1 MSKIFK
7 VLFTLIGALFGIFI
21 VSLLSDMKFVK
32 GIGSQKVVTVVAVI
46 IVLLFALIFFILS
59 PKVFKA
65 LEDLLAIWE
74 REIQTKSFTE
84 VVLGAV
90 GLILGLI
97 IAFLISQPIYK
108 IPIPYVGSVISILL
122 YGMMGYL
129 GLNIGMSN
137 KDTISEKV
145 RDLTSLAAK
154 RTAKP
159 KENIKT
165 REGIPKVLDTSVIID
180 GRILDIAK
188 IGFIEGPLVVP
199 VFVLEELQHIA
210 DSADALK
217 RNRGRRGLDTVAEIQ
232 DLKNVEVI
240 IYKGKI
246 EEIPEV
252 DSKLL
257 KLASDL
263 GGKIVTNDYNL
274 NKVAKVQNLTVL
286 NVNELANAVKPLYL
300 PGEEMKI
307 LIVKEGKEQNQ
318 GLGYLD
324 DGTMIVVENG
334 KDLIGESVNVIVTS
348 ALQTSAGKMIFAKLK
363 Y

>member
-1 MSKIFK
+1 M
-7 VLFTLIGALFGIFI
+7 GIFI
-21 VSLLSDMKFVK
+21 VSLISDMKFVK
-32 GIGSQKVVTVVAVI
+32 DIESQKVMTVIFVVI
-46 IVLLFALIFFILS
+46 VILFALIFFILS
-59 PKVFKA
+59 PKAFKT
-65 LEDLLAIWE
+65 LEELLAFWE
-74 REIQTKSFTE
+74 RQIQTKSFTE
-84 VVLGAV
+84 IILGAV

-122 YGMMGYL
+122 YGMLGYL

-137 KDTISEKV
+137 KDTISEKI
-145 RDLTSLAAK
+145 RDLTSIAAK
-154 RTAKP
+154 KTSKP
-159 KENIKT
+159 KESIKA

-232 DLKNVEVI
+232 ELKNVEVI

-257 KLASDL
+257 KLATDL

-274 NKVAKVQNLTVL
+274 NKVAKVQNLEVL
-286 NVNELANAVKPLYL
+286 NINELANAVKPLYL

-334 KDLIGESVNVIVTS
+334 KDFIGESVNVIVTS

>member
-7 VLFTLIGALFGIFI
+7 FLFTVIGALVGIFI
-21 VSLLSDMKFVK
+21 VSVLSDIDFVR
-32 GIGSQKVVTVVAVI
+32 GIGSQKIITGVSVV
-46 IVLLFALIFFILS
+46 IVFLFALIFFILS
-59 PKVFKA
+59 PRVFKA
-65 LEDLLAIWE
+65 LEDLLVIWE
-74 REIQTKSFTE
+74 RQIQTKSFTE
-84 VVLGAV
+84 VILGAV

-122 YGMMGYL
+122 YGMLGYL
-129 GLNIGMSN
+129 GLTIGMSN

-154 RTAKP
+154 RNVKAKDVA
-159 KENIKT
+159 KEYT
-165 REGIPKVLDTSVIID
+165 GIPKVLDTSVIID

-188 IGFIEGPLVVP
+188 AGFIEGPLVVP

-210 DSADALK
+210 DSADGLK

-232 DLKNVEVI
+232 ELKNVEVI
-240 IYKGKI
+240 IYNGKI

-257 KLASDL
+257 KLATEL
-263 GGKIVTNDYNL
+263 NGKIVTNDFNL
-274 NKVAKVQNLTVL
+274 NKVARVQNLDVL
-286 NVNELANAVKPLYL
+286 NINELANAVKPLYL
-300 PGEEMKI
+300 PGEEMEI
-307 LIVKEGKEQNQ
+307 LIVREGKEHKQ
-318 GLGYLD
+318 GLAYLD

-334 KDLIGESVNVIVTS
+334 KDLIGEKVNVVVTS

-363 Y
+363 

>member
-1 MSKIFK
+1 M
-7 VLFTLIGALFGIFI
+7 
-21 VSLLSDMKFVK
+21 
-32 GIGSQKVVTVVAVI
+32 
-46 IVLLFALIFFILS
+46 
-59 PKVFKA
+59 
-65 LEDLLAIWE
+65 
-74 REIQTKSFTE
+74 
-84 VVLGAV
+84 
-90 GLILGLI
+90 
-97 IAFLISQPIYK
+97 
-108 IPIPYVGSVISILL
+108 
-122 YGMMGYL
+122 
-129 GLNIGMSN
+129 
-137 KDTISEKV
+137 
-145 RDLTSLAAK
+145 AAK

-159 KENIKT
+159 KENIKA
-165 REGIPKVLDTSVIID
+165 REGVPKVLDTSVIID

-232 DLKNVEVI
+232 ELKNVEVI

-257 KLASDL
+257 KLASDI

-307 LIVKEGKEQNQ
+307 LLVKEGKEQNQ

-334 KDLIGESVNVIVTS
+334 KELIGESVNVIVTS
-348 ALQTSAGKMIFAKLK
+348 ALQTSAGKMIFAKIK

>member
-7 VLFTLIGALFGIFI
+7 FLFTVLGALVGIFI
-21 VSLLSDMKFVK
+21 VSVLSDIDFVR
-32 GIGSQKVVTVVAVI
+32 GIGSQKIITGVSVV
-46 IVLLFALIFFILS
+46 IVFLFAFIFFILS
-59 PKVFKA
+59 PRVFKA
-65 LEDLLAIWE
+65 LEDLLVIWE
-74 REIQTKSFTE
+74 RQIQTKSFTE
-84 VVLGAV
+84 VILGAV

-122 YGMMGYL
+122 YGMLGYL
-129 GLNIGMSN
+129 GLTIGMSN

-154 RTAKP
+154 RNVKP
-159 KENIKT
+159 KDVVKEYT
-165 REGIPKVLDTSVIID
+165 GIPKVLDTSVIID

-188 IGFIEGPLVVP
+188 AGFIEGPLVVP

-210 DSADALK
+210 DSADGLK

-232 DLKNVEVI
+232 ELKNVEVI
-240 IYKGKI
+240 IYNGKI

-257 KLASDL
+257 KLATEL
-263 GGKIVTNDYNL
+263 NGKIVTNDFNL
-274 NKVAKVQNLTVL
+274 NKVARVQNLDVL
-286 NVNELANAVKPLYL
+286 NINELANAVKPLYL
-300 PGEEMKI
+300 PGEEMEI
-307 LIVKEGKEQNQ
+307 LIVREGKEHKQ
-318 GLGYLD
+318 GLAYLD

-334 KDLIGESVNVIVTS
+334 KDLIGEKVNVVVTS

-363 Y
+363 

>member
-7 VLFTLIGALFGIFI
+7 FLFTVIGALVGIFI
-21 VSLLSDMKFVK
+21 VSVLSDIDFVR
-32 GIGSQKVVTVVAVI
+32 GIGSQRIITGVSVV
-46 IVLLFALIFFILS
+46 IVFLFALIFFILS
-59 PKVFKA
+59 PRVFKA
-65 LEDLLAIWE
+65 LEDLLVIWE
-74 REIQTKSFTE
+74 RQIQTKSFTE
-84 VVLGAV
+84 VILGAV

-122 YGMMGYL
+122 YGMLGYL
-129 GLNIGMSN
+129 GLTIGMSN

-154 RTAKP
+154 RNVKP
-159 KENIKT
+159 KDVVKEYT
-165 REGIPKVLDTSVIID
+165 GIPKVLDTSVIID

-188 IGFIEGPLVVP
+188 AGFIEGPLVVP

-210 DSADALK
+210 DSADGLK

-232 DLKNVEVI
+232 ELKNVEVM
-240 IYKGKI
+240 IYNGKI
-246 EEIPEV
+246 KEIPEV

-257 KLASDL
+257 KLATEL
-263 GGKIVTNDYNL
+263 NGKIVTNDFNL
-274 NKVAKVQNLTVL
+274 NKVARVQNLEVL
-286 NVNELANAVKPLYL
+286 NINELANAVKPLYL
-300 PGEEMKI
+300 PGEEMEI
-307 LIVKEGKEQNQ
+307 LIVREGKEHNQ
-318 GLGYLD
+318 GLAYLD

-334 KDLIGESVNVIVTS
+334 KDLIGEKVNVVVTS

-363 Y
+363 

>member
-7 VLFTLIGALFGIFI
+7 FLFTVIGALVGIFI
-21 VSLLSDMKFVK
+21 VSVLSDIDFVR
-32 GIGSQKVVTVVAVI
+32 GIGSQKIITGVSVI
-46 IVLLFALIFFILS
+46 IVFLFALIFFILS
-59 PKVFKA
+59 PRVFKA
-65 LEDLLAIWE
+65 LEDLLVIWE
-74 REIQTKSFTE
+74 RQIQTKSFTE
-84 VVLGAV
+84 VILGAV

-122 YGMMGYL
+122 YGMLGYL
-129 GLNIGMSN
+129 GLTIGMSN

-154 RTAKP
+154 RNVKP
-159 KENIKT
+159 KDVVKEYT
-165 REGIPKVLDTSVIID
+165 GIPKVLDTSVIID

-188 IGFIEGPLVVP
+188 AGFIEGPLVVP

-210 DSADALK
+210 DSADGLK

-232 DLKNVEVI
+232 ELKNVEVI
-240 IYKGKI
+240 IYNGKI

-257 KLASDL
+257 KLATEL
-263 GGKIVTNDYNL
+263 NGKIVTNDFNL
-274 NKVAKVQNLTVL
+274 NKVARVQNLDVL
-286 NVNELANAVKPLYL
+286 NINELANAVKPLYL
-300 PGEEMKI
+300 PGEEMEI
-307 LIVKEGKEQNQ
+307 LIVREGKEHKQ
-318 GLGYLD
+318 GLAYLD

-334 KDLIGESVNVIVTS
+334 KDLIGEKVNVVVTS

-363 Y
+363 

>member
-1 MSKIFK
+1 MG
-7 VLFTLIGALFGIFI
+7 VFI
-21 VSLLSDMKFVK
+21 VSVLSDVNFVK
-32 GIGSQKVVTVVAVI
+32 AIGSQKITTGISVVV
-46 IVLLFALIFFILS
+46 VLLFALIFFMLS
-59 PKVFKA
+59 PKAFRA

-74 REIQTKSFTE
+74 RQIQRKSFTE
-84 VVLGAV
+84 VILGAV

-122 YGMMGYL
+122 YGMLGYL

-145 RDLTSLAAK
+145 KDLTSLAVK
-154 RTAKP
+154 RNAKP
-159 KENIKT
+159 KDVVKDRT
-165 REGIPKVLDTSVIID
+165 GIPKVLDTSVIID
-180 GRILDIAK
+180 GRILDIARA
-188 IGFIEGPLVVP
+188 GFIEGPLVVP

-210 DSADALK
+210 DSADGLK

-232 DLKNVEVI
+232 ELKNVEVI

-257 KLASDL
+257 KLAIEL
-263 GGKIVTNDYNL
+263 NGKIVTNDFNL
-274 NKVAKVQNLTVL
+274 NKVAKVQNLDVL
-286 NVNELANAVKPLYL
+286 NINELANAVKPLYL
-300 PGEEMKI
+300 PGEEMDI
-307 LIVKEGKEQNQ
+307 LIVREGKEHNQ
-318 GLGYLD
+318 GLAYLD

-334 KDLIGESVNVIVTS
+334 KDLIGEKVNVVVTS

-363 Y
+363 